1 MFIFTKKYRMKICLI
16 ITTYNWPQALELC
29 LKSVVKQSKMPDEVI
44 IADDG
49 SRDDTR
55 ALIESYKI
63 KIPNLIH
70 VWHEDIGYQ
79 RAKIINKAIDTA
91 TADFIIT
98 TDQDCILH
106 KHFILDYSLQAE
118 QGCYISAYRVNLTE
132 PLTKRLLKQNRLP
145 NLFELITQTK
155 WNLKHQQRN
164 PSKWNEKTKYIT
176 NSSNGTFGCNMA
188 FFRKDAL
195 DINGYNEDF
204 VGWGPEDS
212 EFTQRL
218 LNIGKKWKRIYYSAI
233 LYHLYHPVICRANL
247 GPNQSLVDKARS
259 EKRTI
264 VKNGIKKLN

>member
-1 MFIFTKKYRMKICLI
+1 MKICLI

-29 LKSVVKQSKMPDEVI
+29 LKSVIKQSKMPDEVI

-49 SRDDTR
+49 SRDETR
-55 ALIESYKI
+55 IMIESYKT
-63 KIPNLIH
+63 KIPNLKH
-70 VWHEDIGYQ
+70 MWHEDNGYQ
-79 RAKIINKAIDTA
+79 RAKIVNKAIAASTS
-91 TADFIIT
+91 DFIIT

-118 QGCYISAYRVNLTE
+118 EGTYISAYRVELRE
-132 PLTKRLLKQNRLP
+132 SLTKKILEDRRLP
-145 NLFELITQTK
+145 NFVELLTQTK

-164 PSKWNEKTKYIT
+164 KSKWAEKTKYICDI
-176 NSSNGTFGCNMA
+176 SDGTYGCNMA
-188 FFRKDAL
+188 FFKDDAL
-195 DINGYNEDF
+195 TVNGYNEDF

-233 LYHLYHPVICRANL
+233 LYHLYHPEISRANL
-247 GPNQSLVDKARS
+247 GPNKVLCEKAIS

-264 VKNGIKKLN
+264 IKNGINKLD